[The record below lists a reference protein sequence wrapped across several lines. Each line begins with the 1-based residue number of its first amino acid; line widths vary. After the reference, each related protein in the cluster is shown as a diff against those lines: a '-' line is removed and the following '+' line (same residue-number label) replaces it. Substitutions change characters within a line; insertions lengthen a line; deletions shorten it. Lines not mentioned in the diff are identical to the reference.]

1 MQKRGVR
8 HQDTAS
14 SLVVTNVQWM
24 KHDGVLE
31 EDNNGFT
38 AAGKV
43 PEMGLS

>member
-1 MQKRGVR
+1 VQKRGVR

-14 SLVVTNVQWM
+14 SLAVTNVQWM

-38 AAGKV
+38 AAGRV
-43 PEMGLS
+43 EMGL